1 MAAIIGFGEFSISP
15 MISGRLGGCDGL
27 LNSVM
32 SAPAMKVRP
41 APTSTIARVA
51 ASSRACVSVLN
62 RPARTTCLSALTGG
76 LSTVMAAISPSFCKP
91 TSVVTG
97 SHPPRWCDSDRRSAE
112 SIFARGAGAF
122 HSGTNS
128 AVRKLI
134 LQFDGDARNWC
145 ICCQRKASKRKRSCG
160 ARSIKPAR
168 WTGVACGTPR
178 WKRANRRPTALEQTP
193 NRYRTKSICKEIAL
207 QRPKS
212 GKFDY
217 LSGPNHPAHSI
228 ALEFFTDDEIGEE
241 ASELCC
247 SIYKVVY
254 SEPT

>member
-1 MAAIIGFGEFSISP
+1 MAAITGFGEFSISP

-76 LSTVMAAISPSFCKP
+76 LSTVMTAISPSFCKP

-112 SIFARGAGAF
+112 LVIVLAHEAAIIRAKLPIPLPVMPLIGAA
-122 HSGTNS
+122 S
-128 AVRKLI
+128 
-134 LQFDGDARNWC
+134 FDHLVGDGEYIGRNFEAE
-145 ICCQRKASKRKRSCG
+145 R
-160 ARSIKPAR
+160 
-168 WTGVACGTPR
+168 
-178 WKRANRRPTALEQTP
+178 
-193 NRYRTKSICKEIAL
+193 
-207 QRPKS
+207 
-212 GKFDY
+212 
-217 LSGPNHPAHSI
+217 LSGFEVEDQ
-228 ALEFFTDDEIGEE
+228 LELGGLLHREIGRHR
-241 ASELCC
+241 AS
-247 SIYKVVY
+247 
-254 SEPT
+254 